1 MATVNFISSKSQ
13 SRGSLG
19 RVMKYVEQDEKTLM
33 KNGLKLVS
41 GQTCFPQ
48 LAFREFNATREAH
61 RKNSPVWFYHYT
73 QSFHPKEKVTP
84 ELAHRIAKEFAEQAW
99 PENEVLIATHIDA
112 AHIHSHFIVN
122 SVCHESGKMLRQGPN
137 TLQQLRDLS
146 DQLCLKFD
154 LSVLPKSHKR
164 RGREPDRRE
173 YRAAV
178 KGQSWKLRLMN
189 TIDECMHYAGNREEF
204 IRLMQSEGYDVRWEG
219 GRKYITYTT
228 PTGKLCRDKNL
239 HEEKYLKGRMEHEF
253 RIRKQILT
261 GTAPADEPEAGDART
276 DHDPMSDGQRDLGRA
291 ARPAGRDHPSAE
303 NDQSETGWPGD
314 ADGADTDAGDTDGGP
329 EHDDATGWEEEREAY
344 LAMALA
350 PAEHSSGLGLDRAA
364 PVVPRNAVGDL
375 VRLGRDLERSI
386 DNAPVIDSTTLHGHT
401 DSKEHRK
408 IREKKIAMG
417 QKPDDHEEQYT
428 YNMPTM

>member
-33 KNGLKLVS
+33 KNGQKLVS
-41 GQTCFPQ
+41 GQACFPQ

-61 RKNSPVWFYHYT
+61 RKASPVWFYHYT

-122 SVCHESGKMLRQGPN
+122 AVCHESGRMLRQGPN
-137 TLQQLRDLS
+137 TLQQLRNLS

-154 LSVLPKSHKR
+154 LSVLPKNHKR
-164 RGREPDRRE
+164 KGQEPDRRE

-189 TIDECMHYAGNREEF
+189 TIDECMRYAGDREEF
-204 IRLMQSEGYDVRWEG
+204 IRLMQSEGYEVRWED

-239 HEEKYLKGRMEHEF
+239 HEEKYRKGKMEHEF
-253 RIRKQILT
+253 RIRTQILA
-261 GTAPADEPEAGDART
+261 GAIAPDEHAAEAGAADQ
-276 DHDPMSDGQRDLGRA
+276 HPMPERGAGGSAD
-291 ARPAGRDHPSAE
+291 RPSGGDHPAAE
-303 NDQSETGWPGD
+303 NDQLQAGRS
-314 ADGADTDAGDTDGGP
+314 GDTDGADADAGSTDSNP
-329 EHDDATGWEEEREAY
+329 ELDGTGWEEEREAY

-350 PAEHSSGLGLDRAA
+350 PEEHLPGVGMDSASRSAG
-364 PVVPRNAVGDL
+364 RNAVGDL
-375 VRLGRDLERSI
+375 VRLGRDLECSVDRS
-386 DNAPVIDSTTLHGHT
+386 PVIDGTSRHSHT
-401 DSKEHRK
+401 DSKARRK

-417 QKPDDHEEQYT
+417 QKSDDQEEQVT
-428 YNMPTM
+428 YNIQTM

>member
-1 MATVNFISSKSQ
+1 MATINFISSKSQ

-19 RVMKYVEQDEKTLM
+19 RVIKYVEQDEKTLM
-33 KNGLKLVS
+33 KNGIKLVS
-41 GQTCFPQ
+41 GQACFPQ

-61 RKNSPVWFYHYT
+61 RKTSPVWFYHYT

-122 SVCHESGKMLRQGPN
+122 AVCHESGKMLRQGPN

-154 LSVLPKSHKR
+154 LSVLPKNHKR
-164 RGREPDRRE
+164 KGREPDRRE

-189 TIDECMHYAGNREEF
+189 TIDDGMRYAGDREEF
-204 IRLMQSEGYDVRWEG
+204 IRLMQSEGYDVRWEV

-239 HEEKYLKGRMEHEF
+239 HEEKYLKGRMELEF
-253 RIRKQILT
+253 RIRNQILT
-261 GTAPADEPEAGDART
+261 GAAPPDEPEAGDALA
-276 DHDPMSDGQRDLGRA
+276 DHDPMSDGRGDRGKT
-291 ARPAGRDHPSAE
+291 ARQAERDHPSAE
-303 NDQSETGWPGD
+303 NDQLQAGWSGD
-314 ADGADTDAGDTDGGP
+314 ADGAGADTGTADGGP
-329 EHDDATGWEEEREAY
+329 EHDGATGWEEERKSY

-350 PAEHSSGLGLDRAA
+350 SAEHSSGLGLDRTAA
-364 PVVPRNAVGDL
+364 VVPRNAVGSL
-375 VRLGRDLERSI
+375 VRLGRDLERSV
-386 DNAPVIDSTTLHGHT
+386 DRSPVIDSTTRRAHT
-401 DSKEHRK
+401 DSKERRR

-417 QKPDDHEEQYT
+417 QKPDDHEEQVT

>member
-33 KNGLKLVS
+33 KNGQKLVS
-41 GQTCFPQ
+41 GQACFPQ

-61 RKNSPVWFYHYT
+61 RKTSPVWFYHYT

-112 AHIHSHFIVN
+112 EHIHSHFIVN
-122 SVCHESGKMLRQGPN
+122 AVCHESSKMLRQGPN

-189 TIDECMHYAGNREEF
+189 TIDECMRYAGDREEF
-204 IRLMQSEGYDVRWEG
+204 IRLMQSEGYEVRWED

-239 HEEKYLKGRMEHEF
+239 HEEKYRKGKMEHEF
-253 RIRKQILT
+253 RIRTQILT
-261 GTAPADEPEAGDART
+261 GAIASDEHAAEAGAADQ
-276 DHDPMSDGQRDLGRA
+276 HPMPERGAGGSAD
-291 ARPAGRDHPSAE
+291 RPSGGDHPAAE
-303 NDQSETGWPGD
+303 NDQLQTGRS
-314 ADGADTDAGDTDGGP
+314 GDTDGADAYAGNADSDP
-329 EHDDATGWEEEREAY
+329 ELDRTGWEEERKAY

-350 PAEHSSGLGLDRAA
+350 SAAALPRLGLDRAPGSA
-364 PVVPRNAVGDL
+364 GRNAVGDL
-375 VRLGRDLERSI
+375 VRLGRDLERSV
-386 DNAPVIDSTTLHGHT
+386 DRSPVIDGTTRRAHT
-401 DSKEHRK
+401 DSKERRK
-408 IREKKIAMG
+408 IREKKIALG
-417 QKPDDHEEQYT
+417 QKPDDQEEQVT
-428 YNMPTM
+428 HNIQTM

>member
-19 RVMKYVEQDEKTLM
+19 RVMKYVEQEEKTLM

-41 GQTCFPQ
+41 GQACFPQ

-61 RKNSPVWFYHYT
+61 RKTSPIWFYHYT

-84 ELAHRIAKEFAEQAW
+84 ELAHRIAKEFAKQAW

-122 SVCHESGKMLRQGPN
+122 AVCHESGKMLRQGPN

-146 DQLCLKFD
+146 DGLCMKYD
-154 LSVLPKSHKR
+154 LSVLPKNHERK
-164 RGREPDRRE
+164 GREPDRRE

-189 TIDECMHYAGNREEF
+189 TIDECMRYAGDREEF
-204 IRLMQSEGYDVRWEG
+204 IRLMQSEGYDVRWED

-228 PTGKLCRDKNL
+228 PSGKLCRDKNL
-239 HEEKYLKGRMEHEF
+239 HEEKYRKGRMEHEF
-253 RIRKQILT
+253 RIRNQILT
-261 GTAPADEPEAGDART
+261 GAASADEHAAEAAHA
-276 DHDPMSDGQRDLGRA
+276 DHDPMSDGRRDSGRT
-291 ARPAGRDHPSAE
+291 ARLAGRDRPSAE
-303 NDQSETGWPGD
+303 NDQSEAGWSGD
-314 ADGADTDAGDTDGGP
+314 ADGADADAGAADGGP

-350 PAEHSSGLGLDRAA
+350 PAEHSSGLGMDRTA
-364 PVVPRNAVGDL
+364 PVIPRNAVGGL

-386 DNAPVIDSTTLHGHT
+386 NDGTVIDSTTCHGHT
-401 DSKEHRK
+401 DSKERRK

-417 QKPDDHEEQYT
+417 QKPDDHEEQVT

>member
-1 MATVNFISSKSQ
+1 MATVNFIPSKSQ

-41 GQTCFPQ
+41 GHACFPQ
-48 LAFREFNATREAH
+48 LALREFNATREAH
-61 RKNSPVWFYHYT
+61 RKTSPVWFYHYT

-122 SVCHESGKMLRQGPN
+122 AVCHESGKMLRQGPN

-154 LSVLPKSHKR
+154 LSVLPKNHKR
-164 RGREPDRRE
+164 KGREPDRRE

-189 TIDECMHYAGNREEF
+189 TIDECIRYAGDREEF
-204 IRLMQSEGYDVRWEG
+204 IRLMQSEGYDVRWEA

-228 PTGKLCRDKNL
+228 PTGRLCRDRNL

-253 RIRKQILT
+253 RIRTQILT
-261 GTAPADEPEAGDART
+261 GAAPADEHAAEAGAADQ
-276 DHDPMSDGQRDLGRA
+276 HPMPERG
-291 ARPAGRDHPSAE
+291 AGRSDDRPSGGNHPFAE
-303 NDQSETGWPGD
+303 NDQLQAGWSGD
-314 ADGADTDAGDTDGGP
+314 ADGADADTGDADSRSQY
-329 EHDDATGWEEEREAY
+329 HATGWEEERKAY

-350 PAEHSSGLGLDRAA
+350 PATALPGLGMDSASRVAG
-364 PVVPRNAVGDL
+364 RNAVGDL
-375 VRLGRDLERSI
+375 VRLGRDLERSM
-386 DNAPVIDSTTLHGHT
+386 DAAPVIDSTTRHGYT
-401 DSKEHRK
+401 DSRERRK

-417 QKPDDHEEQYT
+417 QKPDDQEEQYT